1 MNGTATPRQPR
12 PALLALMALA
22 AGSASAQS
30 PAPVAP
36 RPAPPM
42 AAPAAATVFPIR
54 GFRVA
59 GDNPLPEA
67 DTQRVLAPFVR
78 PDATIDTLQQATAA
92 LEAELRA
99 RGFGLHRVA
108 LPPQEVGSTVRLD
121 IVKFTI
127 GKVGFEGRQIY
138 SEANIRRSLP
148 ELKEGESPNF
158 RTLAIQ
164 TAIANENPNK
174 QVQVGLRESEEPDR
188 IDATITVKE
197 QRPWTAAVAL
207 SNNGNESSGKD
218 RLIVTGG
225 HTNLFDR
232 DHQFV
237 GAYTT
242 SVERTED
249 VKQFGAAYK
258 IPLYAL
264 GGVFGATYTRSDVV
278 GNFGTFTSTG
288 AGHTFAMAYTHYL
301 PPQGGRRSYVSLGL
315 EDKVFEGA
323 LLNGER
329 FGQEDRRSRPFTLGY
344 TSRTETDQATWGYNA
359 EVAWNTVWGRN
370 NNLSSYRTED
380 PRIETAAWKAL
391 RGNAS
396 YSAQLTGQWIWTARM
411 AFQYSPDLL
420 IAGEQFGIGGVGSVR
435 GTDIDRPVT
444 GDSGI
449 SGTVEILT
457 PEFVPGLR
465 GLAFADAGYVRNQ
478 MPDGGANPRSD
489 GLTSMGFGV
498 RYVQGPFVATLDYGT
513 LLRGSRVPLAVN
525 SGSPQQGDDRVYVTV
540 GVRF

>member
-1 MNGTATPRQPR
+1 MNGTATPRHPR

-22 AGSASAQS
+22 AGSASAQT
-30 PAPVAP
+30 PAPAAP
-36 RPAPPM
+36 RATPPM
-42 AAPAAATVFPIR
+42 AAPAATTVFPIR
-54 GFRVA
+54 GFRIE

-67 DTQRVLAPFVR
+67 DAQRVLAPFVR
-78 PDATIDTLQQATAA
+78 PDATIETLQQATAA
-92 LEAELRA
+92 LETELRT

-148 ELKEGESPNF
+148 ELQEGQSPNF

-174 QVQVGLRESEEPDR
+174 QVQVGLRESDEPDR

-249 VKQFGAAYK
+249 VKQFGAAYR

-264 GGVFGATYTRSDVV
+264 GGVFGATYTKSDVV

-301 PPQGGRRSYVSLGL
+301 PPQGGRRSYVSLGI
-315 EDKVFEGA
+315 EDKLFEGA
-323 LLNGER
+323 LLNGQP
-329 FGQEDRRSRPFTLGY
+329 FGQEDRRSRPVTLGY
-344 TSRTETDQATWGYNA
+344 TARTETDQAAWGYNA
-359 EVAWNTVWGRN
+359 ELAWNTTSGRN
-370 NNLSSYRTED
+370 NDLASYQTED

-391 RGNAS
+391 RGAAS
-396 YSAQLTGQWIWTARM
+396 FTGQLASQWIWTTRM

-435 GTDIDRPVT
+435 GTDVDRPVT

-449 SGTVEILT
+449 SGTAEILT
-457 PEFVPGLR
+457 PEFTPGLR
-465 GLAFADAGYVRNQ
+465 GLAFADAGYVRNHQ
-478 MPDGGANPRSD
+478 PDGQANPRSD
-489 GLTSMGFGV
+489 ALASVGFGL
-498 RYVQGPFVATLDYGT
+498 RYAQGPFTATFDYGV
-513 LLRGSRVPLAVN
+513 LVRGSRVPLTVN
-525 SGSPQQGDDRVYVTV
+525 SGSPQKGDDRIYVTV

>member
-1 MNGTATPRQPR
+1 MNGTATPRHPR
-12 PALLALMALA
+12 SALLALMALA
-22 AGSASAQS
+22 AGSASAQA
-30 PAPVAP
+30 PAPAAP
-36 RPAPPM
+36 RATPPM

-54 GFRVA
+54 GFRIE

-67 DTQRVLAPFVR
+67 EAQRVLAPFVR
-78 PDATIDTLQQATAA
+78 PDATIETLQQATAA

-138 SEANIRRSLP
+138 SEANIRHSLP
-148 ELKEGESPNF
+148 ELQEGQSPNF

-174 QVQVGLRESEEPDR
+174 QVQVGLRESDEPDR

-264 GGVFGATYTRSDVV
+264 GGVFGATYTKSDVV

-329 FGQEDRRSRPFTLGY
+329 FGQEDRRSRPLTLGY
-344 TSRTETDQATWGYNA
+344 TARTETDQAAWGYNA
-359 EVAWNTVWGRN
+359 ELAWNTGSGRN
-370 NNLSSYRTED
+370 NDLASYQTED
-380 PRIETAAWKAL
+380 PRIETEAWKAV
-391 RGNAS
+391 RGAAS
-396 YSAQLTGQWIWTARM
+396 YTAQLASHWIWTARA

-435 GTDIDRPVT
+435 GTDVDRPVT

-457 PEFVPGLR
+457 PEFTPGLR
-465 GLAFADAGYVRNQ
+465 GLAFADAGYVRNHQ
-478 MPDGGANPRSD
+478 PDGQANPGSD
-489 GLTSMGFGV
+489 ALASVGFGL
-498 RYVQGPFVATLDYGT
+498 RYAQGPFTATFDYGV
-513 LLRGSRVPLAVN
+513 LVRGSRVPLTVN
-525 SGSPQQGDDRVYVTV
+525 SGSPQKGDDRIYVTV
-540 GVRF
+540 GIRF